1 MLNCQLGRKS
11 SVLRKNLSFMV
22 NHLCYGTLS
31 DEQPFSKL
39 TGPCTESCH
48 DYYADRLK
56 DHMTAQ
62 HQMTD
67 VCPIHEKKNL
77 M

>member
-1 MLNCQLGRKS
+1 
-11 SVLRKNLSFMV
+11 MV

-67 VCPIHEKKNL
+67 VCPIHQKNISYVSMTTL
-77 M
+77 VSCTSQ